1 MLFYL
6 GHKFGF
12 WKKSLNSLYL
22 NYSSVKHK
30 TNFDIWDWPAWKMF
44 LDLKYY
50 ESDFVLVH

>member
-12 WKKSLNSLYL
+12 WKEVWILFILIILQWNT
-22 NYSSVKHK
+22 
-30 TNFDIWDWPAWKMF
+30 TNCGIWDWPAWKMF